1 MQEKKKE
8 SKFTIWLNSV
18 DEKAK
23 NKGKWINTLW
33 QYVKFTAV
41 SLLITGVQLGLVNLL
56 YFFMKG
62 WYSPLTGFMAEI
74 FSETTLGVGHSSWAY
89 LLPFFLSNLIAN
101 TLGYILNK
109 HKTFKSDAPAWHYII
124 YIALLIVLIAFST
137 WLQGVI
143 TNVLVNV
150 HFEFLAPTI
159 AALTIGIMQGLI
171 LFPLQKFVLLKEK
184 KSLPETS
191 NKVDDSSN

>member
-1 MQEKKKE
+1 MNEKKE
-8 SKFTIWLNSV
+8 SRFTSWLNSV
-18 DEKAK
+18 DDKAK
-23 NKGKWINTLW
+23 NKGKWWNTLW

-41 SLLITGVQLGLVNLL
+41 SLLITAVQLGLVNLL

-62 WYSPLTGFMAEI
+62 WYSPLTGFMGEI
-74 FSETTLGVGHSSWAY
+74 FSESTLGEGHSSWAY

-124 YIALLIVLIAFST
+124 YIWVLILLIVFST

-143 TNVLVNV
+143 TNALVNANV
-150 HFEFLAPTI
+150 EFLAPTI
-159 AALTIGIMQGLI
+159 AAMTVGMMQAII

-184 KSLPETS
+184 KPLLETS
-191 NKVDDSSN
+191 DNISDSTD

>member
-1 MQEKKKE
+1 MSEKKE
-8 SKFTIWLNSV
+8 SRFTSWLNSV

-23 NKGKWINTLW
+23 NKGKWWNTLW

-41 SLLITGVQLGLVNLL
+41 SLLITAVQLGLVNLL

-62 WYSPLTGFMAEI
+62 WYSPLTGFMGEI
-74 FSETTLGVGHSSWAY
+74 FSESTLGEGHSSWAY

-124 YIALLIVLIAFST
+124 YIGVLILLIAFST

-143 TNVLVNV
+143 TNALVNANV
-150 HFEFLAPTI
+150 EFLAPTI
-159 AALTIGIMQGLI
+159 AAMTVGMMQAII

-184 KSLPETS
+184 KSLSETS
-191 NKVDDSSN
+191 DNISDSTD

>member
-1 MQEKKKE
+1 MEETKKK
-8 SKFTIWLNSV
+8 SKFTLWLDKV

-23 NKGKWINTLW
+23 AKGKGWNTLW

-41 SLLITGVQLGLVNLL
+41 SLLITGIQLALVNLL

-62 WYSPLTGFMAEI
+62 WDSPLEGFMKDI
-74 FSETTLGVGHSSWAY
+74 FSESTLGEGHSTWAY

-101 TLGYILNK
+101 TIGYILNK
-109 HKTFKSDAPAWHYII
+109 HKTFKSDAPVWHYII
-124 YIALLIVLIAFST
+124 YILVLVILIIFST

-143 TNVLVNV
+143 TNAFIKIN
-150 HFEFLAPTI
+150 FEALGPTI
-159 AALTIGIMQGLI
+159 AMMTVGIMQSVI

-184 KSLPETS
+184 KTSNETS
-191 NKVDDSSN
+191 DQIDNTSC